1 MAHELIAGST
11 KIRSQHITNHQH
23 MISHHQLSKYCL
35 QISYHHIVIY
45 RSIQAKSRFTEHQGH
60 WQGQQC
66 QGQQCNQRFA

>member
-45 RSIQAKSRFTEHQGH
+45 RSIQAKSRFTEHKASNVKANNATKGL
-60 WQGQQC
+60 
-66 QGQQCNQRFA
+66 RRTK